1 MLVLMPRLVS
11 SRTIFSYFGR
21 FHILDGKY
29 LPHVNI
35 KGDYSFYWKWKSLLE
50 IEVTEMI
57 KALRGFC

>member
-11 SRTIFSYFGR
+11 SRKIFSYFGR

-29 LPHVNI
+29 LAHVNI
-35 KGDYSFYWKWKSLLE
+35 KGDYSFYWKRKLLLE
-50 IEVTEMI
+50 IEATKNF